1 MTYSQEK
8 IDAYAALDKAIE
20 QLRVAHGYTDDMLTG
35 YVLLTSSVKFQEP
48 CDDPACD
55 DIDLDMSNGWFT
67 KRGQDPTLSYG
78 IVNEALRHYNSAQ
91 LRWAGD
97 E

>member
-1 MTYSQEK
+1 
-8 IDAYAALDKAIE
+8 
-20 QLRVAHGYTDDMLTG
+20 
-35 YVLLTSSVKFQEP
+35 LLTSSVKFQEP

-78 IVNEALRHYNSAQ
+78 IVNEALRHYNSVQ

-97 E
+97 DE